1 MSKFGIWAALGLV
14 AAAGIAIGGA
24 EALTAARKVDAPAP
38 VDIQDR
44 SLVEA
49 GAYIA
54 RTGDCVA
61 CHSVPGGKPFAG
73 GLAMQTPVGTIYSSN
88 ITPDRKTGIGACYA
102 DFKNAVQ
109 HGIRKDGTPLYPAM
123 PYPSYAIM
131 PDADLRALRL
141 FHGQRGAGRAAQRG
155 FDHPLAAEH
164 ALAHGLVA
172 ADVRAK
178 RDFAAPAGA
187 DEKLTRGA
195 YLVGHC
201 GACHTPRG
209 LAYQEKALS
218 MADGDA
224 FLTGAVIDGWRARA
238 CAARRRVCNP
248 GARRDRAVPEDRPHG
263 QGGRFRRDGRRG
275 RAQHP
280 TTSRTPIWMPSRPT

>member
-88 ITPDRKTGIGACYA
+88 ITPDRKTGIGAYSYA

-109 HGIRKDGTPLYPAM
+109 HGIRKDGAAVPRHALSVLRHHAGRGPA
-123 PYPSYAIM
+123 
-131 PDADLRALRL
+131 RAVRL

-155 FDHPLAAEH
+155 FDHPWPLNMRWPMAWWQ
-164 ALAHGLVA
+164 LM
-172 ADVRAK
+172 
-178 RDFAAPAGA
+178 FAPSATSPRPPAPTKA
-187 DEKLTRGA
+187 TRGA
-195 YLVGHC
+195 YLV
-201 GACHTPRG
+201 
-209 LAYQEKALS
+209 E
-218 MADGDA
+218 
-224 FLTGAVIDGWRARA
+224 
-238 CAARRRVCNP
+238 
-248 GARRDRAVPEDRPHG
+248 
-263 QGGRFRRDGRRG
+263 G
-275 RAQHP
+275 RAIAAPAIRRAAWP
-280 TTSRTPIWMPSRPT
+280 TRKRRCRWPTATPS

>member
-44 SLVEA
+44 SLVQA

-88 ITPDRKTGIGACYA
+88 ITPDRKTGIGAYSYA

-109 HGIRKDGTPLYPAM
+109 HGIRKDGTPLYP
-123 PYPSYAIM
+123 PCPIRPTPSC
-131 PDADLRALRL
+131 R
-141 FHGQRGAGRAAQRG
+141 
-155 FDHPLAAEH
+155 
-164 ALAHGLVA
+164 
-172 ADVRAK
+172 
-178 RDFAAPAGA
+178 
-187 DEKLTRGA
+187 TRT
-195 YLVGHC
+195 C
-201 GACHTPRG
+201 
-209 LAYQEKALS
+209 
-218 MADGDA
+218 
-224 FLTGAVIDGWRARA
+224 AR
-238 CAARRRVCNP
+238 C
-248 GARRDRAVPEDRPHG
+248 
-263 QGGRFRRDGRRG
+263 
-275 RAQHP
+275 
-280 TTSRTPIWMPSRPT
+280 TPISWPAWRRSSSPARIRPSPGR

>member
-44 SLVEA
+44 SLVQA

-88 ITPDRKTGIGACYA
+88 ITPDRKTGIGAIA
-102 DFKNAVQ
+102 TPISRTRSSTASAS
-109 HGIRKDGTPLYPAM
+109 DGTPLYPAM

-131 PDADLRALRL
+131 PDADLRALYAY
-141 FHGQRGAGRAAQRG
+141 FMASVAPVEQPKRG
-155 FDHPLAAEH
+155 FDHPWPLNMRWPMAWWQLMFAP
-164 ALAHGLVA
+164 
-172 ADVRAK
+172 K

-187 DEKLTRGA
+187 DE
-195 YLVGHC
+195 
-201 GACHTPRG
+201 
-209 LAYQEKALS
+209 S
-218 MADGDA
+218 
-224 FLTGAVIDGWRARA
+224 
-238 CAARRRVCNP
+238 
-248 GARRDRAVPEDRPHG
+248 
-263 QGGRFRRDGRRG
+263 
-275 RAQHP
+275 
-280 TTSRTPIWMPSRPT
+280 